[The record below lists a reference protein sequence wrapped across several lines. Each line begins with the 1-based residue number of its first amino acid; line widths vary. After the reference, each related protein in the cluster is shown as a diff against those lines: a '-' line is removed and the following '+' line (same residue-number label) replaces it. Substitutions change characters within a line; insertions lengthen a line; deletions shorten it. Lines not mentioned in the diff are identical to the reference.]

1 VGGGRVTAKEVKLEL
16 TETRDT
22 YSYDPASGS
31 LALALAAFQLE
42 LPRLP
47 KSKTA
52 NTGSYDYD
60 YADLAEASLIILPR
74 LAKHGLSFS
83 SKPTVLDGRPV
94 LISTLRHASGDS
106 DEAIWELPPK
116 GSPQQIGS
124 AITYGRRYTL
134 CAMTG
139 VAAGGEDDDGREAEK
154 SDHRPGDSTTWQD
167 ELYQQFVEEIA
178 NAADQDMINEIAGRV
193 RPAFDAKRL
202 LKYQYDKLGRQAAAK
217 VATFPKP
224 EPT

>member
-1 VGGGRVTAKEVKLEL
+1 MTDE
-16 TETRDT
+16 
-22 YSYDPASGS
+22 PANLG
-31 LALALAAFQLE
+31 AALAAFQLE

-116 GSPQQIGS
+116 GTPQQIGS

-154 SDHRPGDSTTWQD
+154 SEYRPGDPTPVQDALYEQFAEEVTHAQDQAAISDIGARVKAAHRGGRLTRWQHD
-167 ELYQQFVEEIA
+167 
-178 NAADQDMINEIAGRV
+178 R
-193 RPAFDAKRL
+193 
-202 LKYQYDKLGRQAAAK
+202 LGRLAGER
-217 VATFPKP
+217 VATFPTPKP
-224 EPT
+224 ETTT

>member
-1 VGGGRVTAKEVKLEL
+1 MTQVPDKPT
-16 TETRDT
+16 T
-22 YSYDPASGS
+22 
-31 LALALAAFQLE
+31 LAAALAAFQLE

-52 NTGSYDYD
+52 NAGTYDYG
-60 YADLAEASLIILPR
+60 YADLAEASLIILPL

-94 LISTLRHASGDS
+94 LISTLRHAGGDS

-139 VAAGGEDDDGREAEK
+139 VAAGDEDDDGREAEK
-154 SDHRPGDSTTWQD
+154 SESRVGDPTMAQD
-167 ELYQQFVEEIA
+167 VLYEQFAEEIA
-178 NAADQDMINEIAGRV
+178 NAEDHAVIAEIGERV
-193 RPAFDAKRL
+193 KKSRGGKITQN
-202 LKYQYDKLGRQAAAK
+202 QYDRLGRQAAGK
-217 VATFPKP
+217 LATFPKV
-224 EPT
+224 EAPT